1 MGMGILAQQEHT
13 GEATR
18 PTPKQRSWGRWLA
31 PSGLLC
37 AALCLHALAGHHP
50 EQVERIYS
58 RRIYLHIGHALA
70 YVNKFISFSLAEA
83 LAPLILCGLTACA
96 VWQIRRLC
104 LGRVKARALAL
115 SALRVALWAAGLGGI
130 LFLMVWGLNYHR
142 RPLAESLDLSPRPVK
157 GAELEEI
164 SRTIISE
171 INRNYE
177 EGCAGDAG
185 DTPCRLPLDETQL
198 YEVLESSYRQL
209 GPQLGGADGGGF
221 GPPKPFYF
229 SGLMS
234 RLGISGMF
242 SPFTGEPNFNAEQ
255 PDSGLPFA
263 VAHEMAHQR
272 GYAREDDADFVAF
285 LVCVNASH
293 PYVRYSG
300 HLRSMDVLYLLG
312 RLAPRRYQEVV
323 SRLAPGP
330 LADLDAG
337 NSFWLRRAGPLSRA
351 TSGVTDAYLKVNRVG
366 SGLRNYREVVRLI
379 ISYYLTRARP
389 SDVGNARSGGPPDRA
404 AREQSSRRPR
414 RRAAQTPRA
423 TPTNPPVAKSET

>member
-1 MGMGILAQQEHT
+1 M
-13 GEATR
+13 R
-18 PTPKQRSWGRWLA
+18 PTPKQRSLGRWLA
-31 PSGLLC
+31 PCGLLC
-37 AALCLHALAGHHP
+37 AALCLHVWAVNHP

-58 RRIYLHIGHALA
+58 RRIYLYIGHELA
-70 YVNKFISFSLAEA
+70 YVNKFIRFSLAEV
-83 LAPLILCGLTACA
+83 LAPLLLCGLIACA
-96 VWQIRRLC
+96 VRQIRRLR

-115 SALRVALWAAGLGGI
+115 NALRAALWAAGLGGM
-130 LFLMVWGLNYHR
+130 LFLMLWGLNYQR
-142 RPLAESLDLSPRPVK
+142 QPLAESLNLAPRPVK

-177 EGCAGDAG
+177 EGCACDAG
-185 DTPCRLPLDETQL
+185 HTPCRLPLDKTQL
-198 YEVLESSYRQL
+198 YEALESSYRRLEPLL
-209 GPQLGGADGGGF
+209 GDAAGGGF

-234 RLGISGMF
+234 RFSISGMF

-300 HLRSMDVLYLLG
+300 HLRSIDVLYMLG
-312 RLAPRRYQEVV
+312 RIAPRRYQEVAPL
-323 SRLAPGP
+323 LASGP
-330 LADLDAG
+330 LADLDAS
-337 NSFWLRRAGPLSRA
+337 NSFWLRREGTLSRA
-351 TSGVTDAYLKVNRVG
+351 TYGVTDAYLKVNRVG

-379 ISYYLTRARP
+379 ISYYMTRA
-389 SDVGNARSGGPPDRA
+389 SN
-404 AREQSSRRPR
+404 
-414 RRAAQTPRA
+414 
-423 TPTNPPVAKSET
+423 

>member
-1 MGMGILAQQEHT
+1 MGT
-13 GEATR
+13 GSLTRREQTGAATR
-18 PTPKQRSWGRWLA
+18 PTPRQRNWGRWAA
-31 PSGLLC
+31 PCGLLC
-37 AALCLHALAGHHP
+37 AALCLHVLAGKHP
-50 EQVERIYS
+50 EQVEQIYS
-58 RRIYLHIGHALA
+58 RRIYLQIGHALA
-70 YVNKFISFSLAEA
+70 YVNKFINFSIAEV
-83 LAPLILCGLTACA
+83 LAPLLLCGLMACA

-115 SALRVALWAAGLGGI
+115 SALRVALWAAGAGGL
-130 LFLMVWGLNYHR
+130 LFLMLWGLNYHR
-142 RPLAESLDLSPRPVK
+142 RPLAESLDLAPRPVQ
-157 GAELEEI
+157 GAELEGI

-177 EGCAGDAG
+177 EGCAGDPG
-185 DTPCRLPLDETQL
+185 RTPCRLPLDETQL
-198 YEVLESSYRQL
+198 YEALESSYRQL
-209 GPQLGGADGGGF
+209 GPQLGGAGGGGF

-300 HLRSMDVLYLLG
+300 HLRSMDVLHLLG
-312 RLAPRRYQEVV
+312 RVAPRRYQEVV
-323 SRLAPGP
+323 PLLAPGP
-330 LADLDAG
+330 RADLDAS
-337 NSFWLRRAGPLSRA
+337 NSFWLRREGPLSRA
-351 TSGVTDAYLKVNRVG
+351 TYGVTDAYLKVNRVG

-379 ISYYLTRARP
+379 ISYYLTRA
-389 SDVGNARSGGPPDRA
+389 SSSNVGPARSGGPP
-404 AREQSSRRPR
+404 
-414 RRAAQTPRA
+414 
-423 TPTNPPVAKSET
+423 

>member
-1 MGMGILAQQEHT
+1 M
-13 GEATR
+13 R
-18 PTPKQRSWGRWLA
+18 PASWQRSVGRWLA
-31 PSGLLC
+31 PCGLLC
-37 AALCLHALAGHHP
+37 AALCLHVLAGNYP

-58 RRIYLHIGHALA
+58 RRIYLHIGHELA
-70 YVNKFISFSLAEA
+70 YVNKFIRFSLAEL
-83 LAPLILCGLTACA
+83 LAPLIICGLIACA

-115 SALRVALWAAGLGGI
+115 SALHAALWAAGLGVM
-130 LFLMVWGLNYHR
+130 LFLLLWGLNYHR
-142 RPLAESLDLSPRPVK
+142 RPLAESLNLAHRPVK

-164 SRTIISE
+164 SRTIILE
-171 INRNYE
+171 INRSYE
-177 EGCAGDAG
+177 EGCAGEEG
-185 DTPCRLPLDETQL
+185 HTPCRLPLDETQL
-198 YEVLESSYRQL
+198 YETLESSYRRL
-209 GPQLGGADGGGF
+209 GPLLGAASGGGF

-300 HLRSMDVLYLLG
+300 HLRSIDVLHLLG
-312 RLAPRRYQEVV
+312 RMAPRRYQDVAPL
-323 SRLAPGP
+323 LAPGP
-330 LADLDAG
+330 LADLDACDA
-337 NSFWLRRAGPLSRA
+337 FWLRREGTLSR
-351 TSGVTDAYLKVNRVG
+351 TTHGVTDAYLKVNRVG
-366 SGLRNYREVVRLI
+366 SGLGNYREVVRLI
-379 ISYYLTRARP
+379 ISYYITRARSTDLTP
-389 SDVGNARSGGPPDRA
+389 GRTVQA
-404 AREQSSRRPR
+404 AP
-414 RRAAQTPRA
+414 AQ
-423 TPTNPPVAKSET
+423 